1 MIVSGELM
9 SSTDGALESLA
20 KAILAGKEEDATAVA
35 DNALESGISAE
46 EIVKRGVLKAWYD
59 FCAWHEKDA
68 EAAIRAWYDC
78 FLVTMAI
85 LKLLESK
92 IETPKDPPFSVLMV
106 TVLGE
111 GHITMKEIIATMLKA
126 KGIKVYASRRGVRI
140 GDVSEALSDPKLRFV
155 VLSCITTS
163 LAAIVQEFVKGVKE
177 ERKDVTVIAG
187 GPMAE
192 KSGADLVTSDLEKF
206 NSIVAPGREGQPP

>member
-1 MIVSGELM
+1 M

-20 KAILAGKEEDATAVA
+20 KAILGGKEADAVA
-35 DNALESGISAE
+35 AVDEALDLGIGIE
-46 EIVKRGVLKAWYD
+46 EIVKRGVLKAWFD
-59 FCAWHEKDA
+59 FCAWYEKD
-68 EAAIRAWYDC
+68 EKAAIRAWYDC
-78 FLVTMAI
+78 FLATMAI
-85 LKLLESK
+85 LKLLESR

-111 GHITMKEIIATMLKA
+111 GHVTMKEILVTMLKA
-126 KGIKVYASRRGVRI
+126 KGIKVYTYRKGVKI

-155 VLSCITTS
+155 VLSCIETS
-163 LAAIVQEFVKGVKE
+163 LAATVQEFVKGVKE
-177 ERKDVTVIAG
+177 QRKDVMVIAG

-206 NSIVAPGREGQPP
+206 DSIVATGGRGNRHD